1 MVEDE
6 SDRGGSAVEDGFTLL
21 LRRMTR
27 VPLLTAAE
35 EVALAKRIERG
46 DLAAKQHMV
55 EANLRLVVHVA
66 RKHQGHG
73 LDLPD
78 LVQEGTLGLIRAV
91 EKFDWRKGF
100 KFSTYAVWWIRQSIV
115 RGLADRGRTIRLPVH
130 TLEQLRKV
138 RAVER
143 RLSAELDHE
152 PTEDEIARVAE
163 LDVEQVALLRRADR
177 PLASLDQTARVDGE
191 TELGALLAAP
201 EEETGFDA
209 AARDG
214 DAVLVRELL
223 ATLGERE
230 QTVLRRR
237 YGLLDGREHTLDEV
251 GADFRLTR
259 ERIRQIERAALA
271 RLGAHPRARALL
283 EAA

>member
-1 MVEDE
+1 
-6 SDRGGSAVEDGFTLL
+6 
-21 LRRMTR
+21 
-27 VPLLTAAE
+27 
-35 EVALAKRIERG
+35 
-46 DLAAKQHMV
+46 
-55 EANLRLVVHVA
+55 
-66 RKHQGHG
+66 
-73 LDLPD
+73 
-78 LVQEGTLGLIRAV
+78 VQEGTLGLIRAV
-91 EKFDWRKGF
+91 EKFDWRRGF

-143 RLSAELDHE
+143 RLTAKLDHE
-152 PTEDEIARVAE
+152 PTEEEIAAAAE
-163 LDVEQVALLRRADR
+163 LDVAQVALLRRADR

-214 DAVLVRELL
+214 DAALVRELL
-223 ATLGERE
+223 GTLGERE

-237 YGLLDGREHTLDEV
+237 YGLQDGREHTLDEL

-271 RLGAHPRARALL
+271 RLGAHPRARELA